1 MRCRKCNKY
10 SRFPV
15 CADCADEEEL
25 DVIKSLYAI
34 DETIQID
41 RDRKK
46 ALFVYVMPLTRPM
59 IVAILIFALGCV
71 LSATKIYSPIYLNMI
86 VFSAVLF
93 IFSWMIHPPLKT
105 EAVED
110 YRDMTNR
117 IVSLKERKEVMIEIL
132 EEPSSAWTDAEKR
145 YMKQNIFTG
154 TGDN

>member
-1 MRCRKCNKY
+1 MKCRECGKTCRY
-10 SRFPV
+10 GL
-15 CADCADEEEL
+15 CADCANKEEL
-25 DVIKSLYAI
+25 DVIKSLYVI
-34 DETIQID
+34 DETIQVD

-59 IVAILIFALGCV
+59 IIAVIIFAVGCILSGVTTYSV
-71 LSATKIYSPIYLNMI
+71 LYLNMI
-86 VFSAVLF
+86 VFSVILF

-117 IVSLKERKEVMIEIL
+117 MVALKERRDVVIEIL
-132 EEPSSAWTDAEKR
+132 EEPSSKWSDAEKR
-145 YMKQNIFTG
+145 YMTQNIFTG

>member
-1 MRCRKCNKY
+1 
-10 SRFPV
+10 
-15 CADCADEEEL
+15 
-25 DVIKSLYAI
+25 
-34 DETIQID
+34 
-41 RDRKK
+41 
-46 ALFVYVMPLTRPM
+46 
-59 IVAILIFALGCV
+59 
-71 LSATKIYSPIYLNMI
+71 MI
-86 VFSAVLF
+86 VFSAILF

-117 IVSLKERKEVMIEIL
+117 IVSLKERKEIMIEIL